1 MGVNAALASK
11 MAEHGLTQAELAR
24 QLNAAIEKLTGIS
37 GDVSDRTVR
46 NLLTGATRRPIK
58 RTRDALETVFGCS
71 VETLGFTAP
80 SNAAPPEDPVDRR
93 TFISSATGVA
103 AVAATPLLAPNQ
115 QRVGLSDVERLAKG
129 LDRLT
134 TLDDQRGGHAALEKA
149 ALAGARRALDLQQG
163 SATERVRQRLYGMA
177 ADYIAW
183 AAWSCVDAHQLD
195 RAQSHL
201 DQAMT
206 LAGMARDS
214 TAQFRVWNAIA
225 MLARQR
231 TRHADAV
238 AAGKAAQA
246 LAVSRRDP
254 LFASLA
260 QARTAVG
267 LSYQH
272 DRNAALRSIGRAQ
285 ESLAKAR
292 PGEQHRPNWTDFY
305 DPSELLAIT
314 AVVQEHLGMPEEA
327 EASSHRALSAIPDR
341 FRRNRGLATTHM
353 AMAQLQQGDLELACA
368 TAATVFDI
376 MKDDEMPGR
385 MRTGLGDFHRH
396 LLDRAPNSVQAR
408 EWTDRMRTKW
418 STQ

>member
-11 MAEHGLTQAELAR
+11 MAEHGLTQVELAR
-24 QLNAAIEKLTGIS
+24 QLNAAIERLTGMP

-58 RTRDALETVFGCS
+58 RTRDALEAVFGCS

-80 SNAAPPEDPVDRR
+80 SNTAPPEDPVDRR
-93 TFISSATGVA
+93 TFISSATGA
-103 AVAATPLLAPNQ
+103 AAAAATPLLAPNQ
-115 QRVGLSDVERLAKG
+115 QRVGVSDVERLAKG

-149 ALAGARRALDLQQG
+149 ALAGARHALDLQQG
-163 SATERVRQRLYGMA
+163 SASERVRHRLYGIA
-177 ADYIAW
+177 ADYTSW

-201 DQAMT
+201 DRAMT
-206 LAGMARDS
+206 LAGMAQDS
-214 TAQFRVWNAIA
+214 TVQFQIWNSIA
-225 MLARQR
+225 MLSRQR

-246 LAVSRRDP
+246 LTVSRHDP

-260 QARTAVG
+260 RARTAVG
-267 LSYQH
+267 LAYQK
-272 DRNAALRSIGRAQ
+272 DKQAALRCLGHAQ
-285 ESLAKAR
+285 DYLAKAR
-292 PGEQHRPNWTDFY
+292 PEQPRPGWTAFY
-305 DPSELLAIT
+305 GPSELLAIT

-327 EASSHRALSAIPDR
+327 EASSHRALSVIPDR

-353 AMAQLQQGDLELACA
+353 AMAQLQQGDLELACV